1 MERENLL
8 KYYKIIRIWLLNK
21 YNITGNELD
30 MLVFLSDEGFFT
42 LKKYYQWNN
51 IFSWK
56 KDRLDV
62 LIEKGLVEFVNKHEN
77 PPKTKAVYRLTLKG
91 RAIVNLLYKKLNGEE
106 ISIKGQANPFFRGK
120 LPFSH
125 KVYGIMIRQMRDETR
140 ELKRKKR
147 SEGNS

>member
-1 MERENLL
+1 ML
-8 KYYKIIRIWLLNK
+8 KYYKIIRIWILNK
-21 YNITGNELD
+21 YKITGNELD
-30 MLVFLSDEGFFT
+30 MLLFLYDEGFFT

-62 LIEKGLVEFVNKHEN
+62 LIAKGLVEFVNEHEN

-91 RAIVNLLYKKLNGEE
+91 RSIVNKMYKTLNGEE
-106 ISIKGQANPFFRGK
+106 ISIKGYTNPFFRSK

-125 KVYGIMIRQMRDETR
+125 KVYGIMIKQMREETR

-147 SEGNS
+147 REGNS